1 MSNYLV
7 TGSIGFVGTQ
17 VCMQLLESGHHITG
31 IDSINDSYDPTIKHV
46 RLSQLQNYEDFEF
59 HSINILDSGAL
70 SLFTNTKFEGI
81 IHLAARAGVR
91 QSLLDPHEYLNTN
104 LMGTLNLLELCRSTK
119 TDKFVLAST
128 SSLYGE
134 TYSNLIAESY
144 PTDSPLTP
152 YSVSKKSAEL
162 LCYSYHHQYNIDISI
177 NRYFTVYGQFGR
189 PDMSIFKFIKLINE
203 GGTLTVFGDGSQTR
217 DFTHVNDVAT
227 GTIKSLEKVGYQIF
241 NLGSNNPVSVNQ
253 VIALIEDK
261 LGKTVQKNYL
271 PRNSADVTSTY
282 ADITKAQKILNW
294 VPKVSFEDGIQM
306 TIDWYMAN
314 TDWLDTIIIDS

>member
-59 HSINILDSGAL
+59 HSMDILDSGTL
-70 SLFTNTKFEGI
+70 NLFTNTKFEGI

-91 QSLLDPHEYLNTN
+91 QSLLDPHGYLNTN
-104 LMGTLNLLELCRSTK
+104 LIGTLNLLELCRSTK

-227 GTIKSLEKVGYQIF
+227 GTIKSLEKVGYQTI
-241 NLGSNNPVSVNQ
+241 NK
-253 VIALIEDK
+253 I
-261 LGKTVQKNYL
+261 KN
-271 PRNSADVTSTY
+271 
-282 ADITKAQKILNW
+282 
-294 VPKVSFEDGIQM
+294 SF
-306 TIDWYMAN
+306 
-314 TDWLDTIIIDS
+314 

>member
-59 HSINILDSGAL
+59 HSMDILDSGTL
-70 SLFTNTKFEGI
+70 NLFTNTKFEGI

-91 QSLLDPHEYLNTN
+91 QSLLDPHGYLNTN
-104 LMGTLNLLELCRSTK
+104 LIGTLNLLELCRSTK

-134 TYSNLIAESY
+134 TYSNLIAESC

-241 NLGSNNPVSVNQ
+241 NLGSNNPVSVNK

-261 LGKTVQKNYL
+261 LGKTAQKKYM

-282 ADITKAQKILNW
+282 ADITKAQKMLNW

-306 TIDWYMAN
+306 TIDWYMTN